1 MLCSSARSGT
11 VCKLTARMDFS
22 AVALWAWLS
31 GHSSDQYTDNY
42 YRSCSTQQ
50 ENRPLDQPICRLAH
64 PASLPDHDSM
74 QVGLSRAI
82 LCLAL
87 AAPLGYALGC
97 SAGTGYE
104 DTGFLCEPGQGVMC
118 DCPGGQ
124 ASVSWCSL
132 DGSGY
137 LPCECEA
144 GDEGFG
150 DETIG
155 PGDGDGDGDGDPTTG
170 DGDGDG
176 DSTGDGDGD
185 GDGDSTGDG
194 DGDGEPNLDEA
205 CYPGPQEDWT
215 VCFPIALPMLPDG
228 YDYPAPYQGNTNY
241 RAPVRYLDLETI
253 DPSAQIAPNFT
264 LDEMAQ
270 AWKGRYAVVQPHAV
284 AYLQDLRDQIGPI
297 VVNSGYRAPG
307 YNLMIG
313 GVNSSR
319 HIYGDGFDLDP
330 VDVPLA
336 TLESACTANDGFL
349 VEYEAHVHC
358 DWRDTPV
365 HTGFFGAPSVVEPG
379 IMAPMTARLEHD
391 VDGAWRAPASG
402 FDEGEP
408 MRRWTAYDAGGRLLM
423 EITGREFVPPA
434 GTHSIEVIVG
444 AQVRLGRTLE

>member
-1 MLCSSARSGT
+1 VQQHPLLVGPRRIGLQADRADGFSRGLGAGR
-11 VCKLTARMDFS
+11 LTND
-22 AVALWAWLS
+22 
-31 GHSSDQYTDNY
+31 
-42 YRSCSTQQ
+42 
-50 ENRPLDQPICRLAH
+50 RPLDQPIRRLADR
-64 PASLPDHDSM
+64 ATLPDHDAM
-74 QVGLSRAI
+74 QMVLVRA
-82 LCLAL
+82 LTCLAL
-87 AAPLGYALGC
+87 AAPLGYAIGC

-104 DTGFLCEPGQGVMC
+104 DTGFVCEPGQGSMC
-118 DCPGGQ
+118 ECPSGQ
-124 ASVSWCSL
+124 SSVSWCSL

-150 DETIG
+150 DSTVG
-155 PGDGDGDGDGDPTTG
+155 TGDGDGDP
-170 DGDGDG
+170 DAGDGDG

-185 GDGDSTGDG
+185 GSTGDGDGDPDTG

-205 CYPGPQEDWT
+205 CYPGPLEDWT

-241 RAPVRYLDLETI
+241 RAPVRYLDLDTI
-253 DPSAQIAPNFT
+253 DASAQIAPNFT

-358 DWRDTPV
+358 DWRDIPV
-365 HTGFFGAPSVVEPG
+365 DIGFYGAPSVLEPG
-379 IMAPMTARLEHD
+379 VMSPMGARLEREQ
-391 VDGAWRAPASG
+391 DGAWRAPASG

-408 MRRWTAYDAGGRLLM
+408 MRRWTAYDADGRLLA
-423 EITGREFVPPA
+423 EVAGRVFVPPA
-434 GTHSIEVIVG
+434 GTHRIEVIVG
-444 AQVRLGRTLE
+444 ALFSMGSSLE

>member
-1 MLCSSARSGT
+1 MGSSARAGS
-11 VCKLTARMDFS
+11 VCKLATRVAVLVLGTRQTLPELKTAPSEFGR
-22 AVALWAWLS
+22 
-31 GHSSDQYTDNY
+31 
-42 YRSCSTQQ
+42 
-50 ENRPLDQPICRLAH
+50 CRLALADLGRVPEH
-64 PASLPDHDSM
+64 VRMHTVLF
-74 QVGLSRAI
+74 RAI
-82 LCLAL
+82 SSVAL

-104 DTGFLCEPGQGVMC
+104 DTGFVCEPGQGVMC
-118 DCPGGQ
+118 ECPGGQ
-124 ASVSWCSL
+124 PSVSWCSL

-150 DETIG
+150 DETVG
-155 PGDGDGDGDGDPTTG
+155 TTLDSGDGDGDGDGDPTG
-170 DGDGDG
+170 DGDGDP
-176 DSTGDGDGD
+176 TGDGDGD
-185 GDGDSTGDG
+185 GDGDTG
-194 DGDGEPNLDEA
+194 DGDGEPIVEEA

-215 VCFPIALPMLPDG
+215 VCFPIALPMPLPGD

-241 RAPVRYLDLETI
+241 RAPVRYLDLDAI

-270 AWKGRYAVVQPHAV
+270 SWKGRYAVVQPHAV
-284 AYLQDLRDQIGPI
+284 AYLQDLRDEIGPI
-297 VVNSGYRAPG
+297 IVNSGYRSPS

-358 DWRDTPV
+358 DWRDIPV
-365 HTGFFGAPSVVEPG
+365 HVGFFGAPSTIEPG
-379 IMAPMTARLEHD
+379 IAPPMSARLERD
-391 VDGAWRAPASG
+391 ARGAWWAPASG

-408 MRRWTAYDAGGRLLM
+408 MRRWTAYDADGGLLV
-423 EITGREFVPPA
+423 EATGRQFVPPPA
-434 GTHSIEVIVG
+434 AYRIEVLIG
-444 AQVRLGRTLE
+444 ARVRLVRTLDE

>member
-1 MLCSSARSGT
+1 
-11 VCKLTARMDFS
+11 
-22 AVALWAWLS
+22 
-31 GHSSDQYTDNY
+31 
-42 YRSCSTQQ
+42 
-50 ENRPLDQPICRLAH
+50 
-64 PASLPDHDSM
+64 M
-74 QVGLSRAI
+74 QVGLLRAI
-82 LCLAL
+82 ALQLKTVSSITACLAL
-87 AAPLGYALGC
+87 AAPLGYAFGC

-118 DCPGGQ
+118 NCPSGQ
-124 ASVSWCSL
+124 VSVSWCSL

-150 DETIG
+150 EETAG
-155 PGDGDGDGDGDPTTG
+155 TGDGDPDTGDGDPTTG

-176 DSTGDGDGD
+176 DGDATGDGDGD
-185 GDGDSTGDG
+185 GDGDQDTG
-194 DGDGEPNLDEA
+194 DGDGEPNLEEA

-241 RAPVRYLDLETI
+241 RAPVRYLDLEAI
-253 DPSAQIAPNFT
+253 DASAPIAPNFT

-284 AYLQDLRDQIGPI
+284 AFLQDLRDQIGPI

-379 IMAPMTARLEHD
+379 VAPPMSARLERAS
-391 VDGAWRAPASG
+391 DGAWRAPASG

-408 MRRWTAYDAGGRLLM
+408 MRRWKAYDSRGALLM
-423 EITGREFVPPA
+423 EAAGREFVLPA
-434 GTHSIEVIVG
+434 GTHRIEVIVG

>member
-1 MLCSSARSGT
+1 MALMHT
-11 VCKLTARMDFS
+11 VRFG
-22 AVALWAWLS
+22 ALF
-31 GHSSDQYTDNY
+31 
-42 YRSCSTQQ
+42 
-50 ENRPLDQPICRLAH
+50 
-64 PASLPDHDSM
+64 
-74 QVGLSRAI
+74 
-82 LCLAL
+82 CLAF

-104 DTGFLCEPGQGVMC
+104 DTGFLCEPGTGVMC
-118 DCPGGQ
+118 ECPGGQ
-124 ASVSWCSL
+124 ISVSWCSL

-150 DETIG
+150 EDTVATTLETG
-155 PGDGDGDGDGDPTTG
+155 GGDGDGDGDGDTTG

-176 DSTGDGDGD
+176 DAGDGDGD
-185 GDGDSTGDG
+185 GDTGDG

-215 VCFPIALPMLPDG
+215 VCFPIALPLQLPDG

-241 RAPVRYLDLETI
+241 RSPVRYLDLETI
-253 DPSAQIAPNFT
+253 DTSAQIAPNFT

-270 AWKGRYAVVQPHAV
+270 SYKGRYAVVQPHAV

-297 VVNSGYRAPG
+297 VVNSGYRPPG

-358 DWRDTPV
+358 DWRGTPV
-365 HTGFFGAPSVVEPG
+365 DIGFFGAPNTVEPG
-379 IMAPMTARLEHD
+379 ILLEIGPLMSARLEED
-391 VDGAWRAPASG
+391 ARGVWRAPASG

-408 MRRWTAYDAGGRLLM
+408 MRRWTAYDAEGARLV
-423 EITGREFVPPA
+423 EVTGREFVPPES
-434 GTHSIEVIVG
+434 THRIEVLIG
-444 AQVRLGRTLE
+444 AQVRLARALE